1 MMRTTARTIL
11 KINTQRRGKTNM
23 RTFSFTAKNYGAER
37 YLIYT
42 MGEGMELDE
51 DVLDYCEENE
61 IAEIVDI
68 IYQEDDDFDYF
79 TYDVS
84 GKMTL
89 EQFTE
94 GVVNKEK
101 VFKLLRNVAI
111 NMISIKEHAI
121 PLSYIL
127 LNKTFMYINP
137 DSLALQFL
145 YLPVE
150 SEASVSMEFKSFTRQ
165 LLASMKYNVDED
177 LSYVGQLL
185 TYVNG
190 DNFNLRGL
198 INLTEAMMKDSGIDF
213 SSEAEISTDDGAEV
227 VSNVDMPEPEPEK
240 ATDFMKDLQDVGD
253 NLPEIGDDDED
264 DDIEVEEVP
273 VKEPVINEEKTEDAP
288 DEKKEA
294 KTAEKIA
301 ESLDDMKA
309 KIDGI
314 VNGDDQKD
322 DEAAEKKANK
332 VNKAAMLKAAAESI
346 EEEEAEEAKNHEEN
360 KDAKEEEEKKEGG
373 GLLGAVVGAATEAVT
388 DAVEKTLG
396 TTIKINPYLVR
407 NETEEKVIIAK
418 PVFKIGKA
426 SRGVDFHV
434 GGNGAI
440 SRQHAVI
447 LHKGDDYFLKDN
459 KSTNHTYLDGRQLE
473 PDEEALL
480 KNNSVIRLGDED
492 FTFKMG

>member
-1 MMRTTARTIL
+1 
-11 KINTQRRGKTNM
+11 M
-23 RTFSFTAKNYGAER
+23 RTFSFTAKNIGAER
-37 YLIYT
+37 YLTYT

-51 DVLDYCEENE
+51 DVLDYCEDNA
-61 IAEIVDI
+61 IDEIVEI
-68 IYQEDDDFDYF
+68 IYQEDDDFDYL

-89 EQFTE
+89 EKFTE

-111 NMISIKEHAI
+111 NMINIKEHAI

-127 LNKTFMYINP
+127 LNKNFMYIDP
-137 DSLALQFL
+137 DSLALKFL

-165 LLASMKYNVDED
+165 LLASMKYNVEED

-198 INLTEAMMKDSGIDF
+198 INLTEAMMKDSGIDY
-213 SSEAEISTDDGAEV
+213 STEGEISTDDGAEV
-227 VSNVDMPEPEPEK
+227 VSNANLEETEK
-240 ATDFMKDLQDVGD
+240 KPTDFMKELGD
-253 NLPEIGDDDED
+253 AGDKLPEIGDDDDD
-264 DDIEVEEVP
+264 DDIDVEEVP
-273 VKEPVINEEKTEDAP
+273 LKPAEEKQEEPEKEKVEETKALETKSDDKSKTTTE
-288 DEKKEA
+288 EKKEEEV
-294 KTAEKIA
+294 AEKVA
-301 ESLDDMKA
+301 ESLDNMKA
-309 KIDGI
+309 KIEGI
-314 VNGDDQKD
+314 VMADSQKED
-322 DEAAEKKANK
+322 SENAEKKANK
-332 VNKAAMLKAAAESI
+332 VNKAAMMKAAAERI
-346 EEEEAEEAKNHEEN
+346 EEEEAEEAKHSEET
-360 KDAKEEEEKKEGG
+360 KETKEEEEKKDGG
-373 GLLGAVVGAATEAVT
+373 GLLGAVVGAATGAVT
-388 DAVEKTLG
+388 GAVEKTLG
-396 TTIKINPYLVR
+396 TAIKINPYLVR
-407 NETEEKVIIAK
+407 NETEEKVIIQK

-473 PDEEALL
+473 TDEEALL